1 MFNMSIFK
9 SAPRVFLGLIYVI
22 FGLNGFLNFIPVP
35 ELPEAAG
42 SLMGAFMMTGYMLP
56 FIKITEIVGGLLLL
70 SGCRPALGVVV
81 LAPIT
86 LNIFFFHLFLT
97 PGISNLAMPIVMIA
111 LQLEVTRQSWGTLKP
126 LFCNRC

>member
-1 MFNMSIFK
+1 MNILK
-9 SAPRVFLGLIYVI
+9 SAPRVILGLIYVI
-22 FGLNGFLNFIPVP
+22 FGINGFLQFLPMP

-56 FIKITEIVGGLLLL
+56 FIKITEIAGGLLLL
-70 SGCRPALGVVV
+70 SGCRAALGVIV

-86 LNIFFFHLFLT
+86 LNILFFHMFLT

-111 LQLEVTRQSWGTLKP
+111 LQLEVTRQNWGTLKP
-126 LFCNRC
+126 LFCGCTK

>member
-1 MFNMSIFK
+1 MNIFK

-22 FGLNGFLNFIPVP
+22 FGINGFLQFLPMP

-70 SGCRPALGVVV
+70 TGFRRPLGAVV

-97 PGISNLAMPIVMIA
+97 PGASNLVLPLVMV
-111 LQLEVTRQSWGTLKP
+111 LLHLEVTRQSWSTLKP
-126 LFCNRC
+126 MFCSRN